1 MRRIMSKEFIIVLLI
16 LWMASCASEEINLE
30 EGLPQ
35 KEKSTKEV
43 DLTPRPTRS
52 KK

>member
-1 MRRIMSKEFIIVLLI
+1 VRRIMSKEFIIVLLI
-16 LWMASCASEEINLE
+16 LWMANCASEEINLE

>member
-1 MRRIMSKEFIIVLLI
+1 MRRKIGKGWILI
-16 LWMASCASEEINLE
+16 FLVVWMASCASEEINLE